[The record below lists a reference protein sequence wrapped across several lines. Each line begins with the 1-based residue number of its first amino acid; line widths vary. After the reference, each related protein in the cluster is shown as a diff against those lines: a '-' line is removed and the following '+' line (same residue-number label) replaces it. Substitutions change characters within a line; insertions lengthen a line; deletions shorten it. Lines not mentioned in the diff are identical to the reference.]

1 MHKLAALISRGLKNY
16 MRATGIHV
24 RPGKGINLHT
34 VYRNLAATLGIGI
47 DEEAEIR
54 TVEAAGH

>member
-1 MHKLAALISRGLKNY
+1 

-34 VYRNLAATLGIGI
+34 VYRNLAAALGIGI